1 MLGRGLR
8 WVVSSVAV
16 LTFAASAR
24 AEGPREPAIW
34 YRASDSCPPGAEF
47 LAKLADGRAKAR
59 LAGAGD
65 HIDFVVTLLSSAGQT
80 VGRLERQTNGGVVAI
95 RELHDATCDRV
106 ADALALSLAL
116 ALEPT
121 LTLTEPSAQPAD
133 EAPPAAAAV
142 APAPVP
148 VVAPTAPI
156 EAPRAAA
163 ATAVPAA
170 RPAPI
175 SPASRWFLGAD
186 GGLLSGL
193 TVLPMPMGQLFADVD
208 HALPAVSADVSFRF
222 AVLGGLG
229 STSTNIGSIGRWVL
243 AGRAEACPVRWGSAR
258 FGVRPCVAF
267 EVGASGAS
275 LDIEGQHSDARGWLA
290 PGAELRASFAL
301 LPVRLE
307 AGAGAVLPLSRN
319 ELFAGS
325 VSLYRDA
332 IIGFRGSLGVSF
344 GVL

>member
-1 MLGRGLR
+1 M
-8 WVVSSVAV
+8 

-24 AEGPREPAIW
+24 AEGAREPAIW
-34 YRASDSCPPGAEF
+34 YRASEGCPPGAEF
-47 LAKLADGRAKAR
+47 LSKLADGRAKAR

-80 VGRLERQTNGGVVAI
+80 VGRLERQTNGGAVAI
-95 RELHDATCDRV
+95 RELRDARCDRV

-116 ALEPT
+116 ALDPT
-121 LTLTEPSAQPAD
+121 LTVTEPSAPQAA
-133 EAPPAAAAV
+133 EAPPAAAEV

-148 VVAPTAPI
+148 VVT
-156 EAPRAAA
+156 
-163 ATAVPAA
+163 PAA
-170 RPAPI
+170 SLNAPQRASAGAASAALLARI
-175 SPASRWFLGAD
+175 SPPASRWFLGAD

-208 HALPAVSADVSFRF
+208 HALPAVSADASFRF

-243 AGRAEACPVRWGSAR
+243 AARAETCPVRWGSAR

-267 EVGASGAS
+267 EVGATGAS
-275 LDIEGQHSDARGWLA
+275 LAGRDAARGWLA

-301 LPVRLE
+301 LPRLRLE

-325 VSLYRDA
+325 VPLYRDA

-344 GVL
+344 SLP